1 TVQAPSHRLQPG
13 RGHGG
18 KRSGR
23 PLMRWP
29 ALALVGSLLLL
40 AGCARLAPPAR
51 AEDDPPD
58 PAVEA
63 YLEWA
68 VAVDGAVRGAGLA
81 LDESLAR
88 RGRTAAWRER
98 VDEALGVWEGAY
110 QDAQRRQ
117 PPGRLARGHGLV
129 AQALWDYTLAAEL
142 IRRGVACDDEDLIR
156 QGLAE
161 EQYGAAQLDTVV
173 GLLRQGVEPN
183 GPASRGV
190 VRRGVP
196 ARPGPAGPN
205 PARPAA
211 H

>member
-1 TVQAPSHRLQPG
+1 WGGGGARGGGRGRVGGGGGTFQAPSPG
-13 RGHGG
+13 RRRGGGGGG
-18 KRSGR
+18 KRWGR

-58 PAVEA
+58 PAIEA
-63 YLEWA
+63 YLDW
-68 VAVDGAVRGAGLA
+68 VVDAADAVRGAGLA

-117 PPGRLARGHGLV
+117 PPGQLARGHGLV
-129 AQALWDYTLAAEL
+129 AQA
-142 IRRGVACDDEDLIR
+142 
-156 QGLAE
+156 
-161 EQYGAAQLDTVV
+161 
-173 GLLRQGVEPN
+173 
-183 GPASRGV
+183 
-190 VRRGVP
+190 
-196 ARPGPAGPN
+196 
-205 PARPAA
+205 
-211 H
+211 

>member
-1 TVQAPSHRLQPG
+1 GACADGGGRPPPRQLG
-13 RGHGG
+13 RGQ
-18 KRSGR
+18 R
-23 PLMRWP
+23 
-29 ALALVGSLLLL
+29 LL
-40 AGCARLAPPAR
+40 
-51 AEDDPPD
+51 
-58 PAVEA
+58 
-63 YLEWA
+63 
-68 VAVDGAVRGAGLA
+68 
-81 LDESLAR
+81 
-88 RGRTAAWRER
+88 
-98 VDEALGVWEGAY
+98 
-110 QDAQRRQ
+110 
-117 PPGRLARGHGLV
+117 